1 MVDSLL
7 RVLEQWIHKLV
18 KLHKFIR
25 SLGIFVVTYDQTKW
39 CENAMLTTL
48 NRFADNEGKS
58 VQLSYG
64 DRLRVVALSQQVI
77 HGPLHQ
83 AKVAPLGAFDVIGKD
98 RR

>member
-1 MVDSLL
+1 M
-7 RVLEQWIHKLV
+7 
-18 KLHKFIR
+18 
-25 SLGIFVVTYDQTKW
+25 
-39 CENAMLTTL
+39 TTL